1 MANFFQANLVALMV
15 QAAGAVL
22 MAALCIA
29 LLRSMS
35 RPALRY
41 WSMGWVLLSISLQGL
56 YLATYSQTFWFS
68 GHVVYLLGEYVF
80 AYMVYVGCRRY
91 ALDESPKAGELWL
104 LVPTTI
110 WCIWLARF
118 AGGNVNVLFAVHA
131 LVYPYLFFRALRML
145 GRVTPGS
152 HVRVGLRVM
161 KLALFLLTIDYLHYA
176 PLRAAA
182 SYQELTTFDQYLTF
196 SPLYDLIFQVMLM
209 FGMVMT
215 ATGGVQQELETAN
228 ADLKRAHDRLEVTSR
243 MDPLTSALNRRAFSA
258 ALADYGRD
266 GRDLAK
272 GVVAVVDL
280 DGLKGLND
288 QFGHAAGDAALLAVA
303 EALRRC
309 IGSNGLLFRWGGDEF
324 VILLDGEREI
334 DADRRFSS
342 LSEHLLATTI
352 PGSETPLDL
361 RASVG
366 FSEYSDLDSLHRAI
380 DEADRLMYT
389 RKKIGQSEN
398 AGRLHRSNHSRPSQ
412 VTSPQTASS

>member
-56 YLATYSQTFWFS
+56 YLATCSEAFWLT
-68 GHVVYLLGEYVF
+68 GHVVYLLGEYAF

-91 ALDESPKAGELWL
+91 ALGESPKPADLWL

-131 LVYPYLFFRALRML
+131 LVYPYLFFRALRIL
-145 GRVTPGS
+145 GQVTPGP

-215 ATGGVQQELETAN
+215 ATGRVQQELEVAN
-228 ADLKRAHDRLEVTSR
+228 ADLKRARDRLEATSR
-243 MDPLTSALNRRAFSA
+243 IDPLTSALNRRAFSA
-258 ALADYGRD
+258 VLADRSREGHEFTS
-266 GRDLAK
+266 

-280 DGLKGLND
+280 DGLK
-288 QFGHAAGDAALLAVA
+288 AL
-303 EALRRC
+303 
-309 IGSNGLLFRWGGDEF
+309 
-324 VILLDGEREI
+324 
-334 DADRRFSS
+334 
-342 LSEHLLATTI
+342 
-352 PGSETPLDL
+352 
-361 RASVG
+361 
-366 FSEYSDLDSLHRAI
+366 
-380 DEADRLMYT
+380 
-389 RKKIGQSEN
+389 
-398 AGRLHRSNHSRPSQ
+398 
-412 VTSPQTASS
+412 

>member
-35 RPALRY
+35 RPALR
-41 WSMGWVLLSISLQGL
+41 VLVPGL
-56 YLATYSQTFWFS
+56 GAPQHLAA
-68 GHVVYLLGEYVF
+68 GPVPGDVLADILVVRARGVS
-80 AYMVYVGCRRY
+80 ARRVRLRLHGVRRMSAY
-91 ALDESPKAGELWL
+91 ALGESPKAADLWL

-145 GRVTPGS
+145 GQVTPGP

-161 KLALFLLTIDYLHYA
+161 KPALFLLTIDYLHYA

-182 SYQELTTFDQYLTF
+182 LYQGLTMFDQYLTF

-215 ATGGVQQELETAN
+215 ATGRVQQELEVAN
-228 ADLKRAHDRLEVTSR
+228 ADLKRARDRLEATSR

-266 GRDLAK
+266 GRNLAR

-280 DGLKGLND
+280 DGLKALND

-303 EALRRC
+303 EA
-309 IGSNGLLFRWGGDEF
+309 F
-324 VILLDGEREI
+324 
-334 DADRRFSS
+334 A
-342 LSEHLLATTI
+342 
-352 PGSETPLDL
+352 
-361 RASVG
+361 RASDPTV
-366 FSEYSDLDSLHRAI
+366 SCS
-380 DEADRLMYT
+380 
-389 RKKIGQSEN
+389 
-398 AGRLHRSNHSRPSQ
+398 AGA
-412 VTSPQTASS
+412 VTSSWSCSTASE